1 MLPDDDVVVGEV
13 ETDDVAD
20 AAPESPNPIQDFL
33 NSVEG
38 QDFVSAEKQFNDM
51 VGDRLQNA
59 LDQLKVKIASSLYD
73 DDAGVEV
80 GPADDGV
87 EHELDIGDEVT
98 VDDIDDFEEI
108 LDDDPELLKN
118 FFL

>member
-59 LDQLKVKIASSLYD
+59 LDQAK
-73 DDAGVEV
+73 G
-80 GPADDGV
+80 
-87 EHELDIGDEVT
+87 
-98 VDDIDDFEEI
+98 
-108 LDDDPELLKN
+108 
-118 FFL
+118 